1 MRHVLSFPKTVAGH
15 GSDKWRMRCTTTS
28 TGLMLLILAKTCSLL
43 KPTGNMESEI
53 KWWRANRVLNS
64 DSNCELHNYIVWS
77 PLGREH
83 VLIMYT
89 VWHSLLEVS
98 LITSNCCCVVSSLN
112 FIIFISW
119 FRWRVSSPFYTVW
132 FFIMNR
138 VYPKWQRQK
147 KTFVFSVNFNH
158 NWKRRTMYCMNC
170 S

>member
-1 MRHVLSFPKTVAGH
+1 MKNALHDNLYWFNVTYFGQNLFTAETNRKH
-15 GSDKWRMRCTTTS
+15 GIGDQVVTGKQSSQFWFKLWTSQLHRM
-28 TGLMLLILAKTCSLL
+28 K
-43 KPTGNMESEI
+43 
-53 KWWRANRVLNS
+53 
-64 DSNCELHNYIVWS
+64 

-119 FRWRVSSPFYTVW
+119 FRRRVSSPFYTVW